1 MLLGSTL
8 SNVTRTPSQVSYRV
22 GKAKGAGTIDTTS
35 TLHALFCRYS
45 QPICRYLARLTGDP
59 GRAEELTQETFLR
72 AYRALEQGAR
82 WENPRAW
89 LYRVASRLA
98 INDHRRRTLFQWLP
112 LRDTDPDPRPE
123 AGIEAAVAERL
134 AVREALAQL
143 APTYRVPLVLYL
155 EEGYSVAEIAEIL
168 ALSKS
173 AVKVRL
179 YRAREQFRRAY
190 RAENDVPVRREGA
203 HNVQTREER
212 S

>member
-1 MLLGSTL
+1 M
-8 SNVTRTPSQVSYRV
+8 
-22 GKAKGAGTIDTTS
+22 KGAGSIDSTS
-35 TLHALFCRYS
+35 TLHTLFCRYS

-72 AYRALEQGAR
+72 AYCALEKGAH

-98 INDHRRRTLFQWLP
+98 INDHRRRALFQWLP
-112 LRDTDPDPRPE
+112 LRDTDADPGPE

-134 AVREALAQL
+134 AVQEALAQIPL
-143 APTYRVPLVLYL
+143 KYKVPLVLYL
-155 EEGYSVAEIAEIL
+155 GEGYSVAEIAEIL

-190 RAENDVPVRREGA
+190 RAEQETPDRREKVPR
-203 HNVQTREER
+203 VQAGKER